1 MGGAVPVGTLDID
14 ALRAGATPS
23 RASMARTVLALS
35 APAVLAELST
45 TLMQYIDAAMVG
57 SLGAH
62 ATASIGVVE
71 SSIWLLDGLA
81 MSAAMGFTVQVA
93 QLIGAGRD
101 ADARNVLRQAIV
113 VLVAFGAL
121 LAAVGVGISG
131 VLPRWLGA
139 APELWQDASRYVK
152 VCSCALL
159 PLAIARLGTG
169 MLQCS
174 GDMRTPSLLNV
185 LSCVLDVCFNALL
198 IRDGWDLSV
207 AGMTLHVPA
216 AGLGVAGA
224 ALGTLLAQLVT
235 AALLMWCAL
244 VRSER
249 LALRERGTWM
259 PQMSTLRPAWS
270 MSWPMFVE
278 RVVTSAAYVACTA
291 IVAPLGVVA
300 VAANSLAIT
309 AEAVCYMPGVGIEAA
324 ATTLVGQTL
333 GAHRKDMARSFARM
347 STLLGMLVM
356 SASGLLMYVF
366 APQIMGMLTPDV
378 AVQELGVRV
387 LRIEAFAE
395 PLFAASMVAAGA
407 LRGAGD
413 TLVPSIISLASM
425 WGVRITLMV
434 LAAPV
439 WGLVGVWCVMA
450 FELCVR
456 GALFLWRLLRD
467 HWLERAVLA

>member
-1 MGGAVPVGTLDID
+1 
-14 ALRAGATPS
+14 
-23 RASMARTVLALS
+23 MARTVLALS
-35 APAVLAELST
+35 APAILAELST

-62 ATASIGVVE
+62 ATASIGIVE
-71 SSIWLLDGLA
+71 STIWLLDGLA

-93 QLIGAGRD
+93 QLVGAGRD
-101 ADARNVLRQAIV
+101 EEARNVLRQAIV
-113 VLVAFGAL
+113 VLVAFGAI
-121 LAAVGVGISG
+121 LAAVGMGVSG
-131 VLPRWLGA
+131 SLPRWLGA
-139 APELWQDASRYVK
+139 APELYDDSARYVR
-152 VCSCALL
+152 VCSLALL
-159 PLAIARLGTG
+159 PLALARLGTG

-174 GDMRTPSLLNV
+174 GDMRTPSMLNV
-185 LSCVLDVCFNALL
+185 LSCLFDVGFNAML
-198 IRDGWDLSV
+198 IRDGWDITLAGVSV
-207 AGMTLHVPA
+207 HLPA
-216 AGLGVAGA
+216 AGLGVVGA
-224 ALGTLLAQLVT
+224 ALGTLLAQTVT
-235 AALLMWCAL
+235 ACLLMWCTLA
-244 VRSER
+244 RSER

-259 PQMSTLRPAWS
+259 PQLRTLRPAWS

-333 GAHRKDMARSFARM
+333 GARRKDMARSFARL
-347 STLLGMLVM
+347 STVLGMLVM
-356 SASGLLMYVF
+356 SASGLVMFVL
-366 APQIMGMLTPDV
+366 APQIMAMLTPDA

-413 TLVPSIISLASM
+413 TLIPSIISLASM
-425 WGVRITLMV
+425 WGVRITLMRV
-434 LAAPV
+434 VAPR
-439 WGLVGVWCVMA
+439 WGLTGVWRVMA

-456 GALFLWRLLRD
+456 GALFLWRLLHD
-467 HWLERAVLA
+467 KWLDRAVPVG